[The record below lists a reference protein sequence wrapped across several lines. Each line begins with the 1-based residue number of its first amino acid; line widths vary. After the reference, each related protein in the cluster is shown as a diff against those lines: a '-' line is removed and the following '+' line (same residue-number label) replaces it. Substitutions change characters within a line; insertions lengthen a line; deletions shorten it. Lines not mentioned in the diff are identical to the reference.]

1 MGKSEK
7 TEEKK
12 FKVYCQNAP
21 RESPDHLSFPEY
33 ILKCENVLST
43 TKEVKVFGDTSN
55 TDSKI
60 LAKWSEKIIIVVNTY
75 LSPVAQERVMLQ
87 TRSIGTTMT
96 WFVMRKALMICF
108 GSESLNE
115 KDEFG
120 RLVKLLQTE
129 HESPNSYYNR
139 LVMTQQ
145 IYAIAVDFVHGDG
158 LRDSAKVPLTTRQ
171 STYPYYFIDEFNKSS
186 VFKELYFQGM
196 SKFIRDSWERIKGV
210 GIESIVFVELQE
222 LVRWC
227 NNTYVKKM
235 NKKRTPDVSTKH
247 GSVNVHFEDNSSDEE
262 EDKTE
267 TYTKRTKDDK
277 NPSTSITDKVL
288 NALVQSSESVN
299 KLCST
304 NVDCVNKMCA
314 SNSDSIN
321 RMCASNNSN
330 MDKMFSMMEKHR
342 DTVEGSSSSNSFPDG
357 LFATSQRQTRS
368 NPYDGINS
376 MYNSTESL
384 FLTESPA
391 DSIFALP
398 HRQPQPPTRRM
409 MTTTSSC
416 WICGQTS
423 HFAPK
428 SLHISYRIIYYN
440 LQSVI

>member
-1 MGKSEK
+1 
-7 TEEKK
+7 
-12 FKVYCQNAP
+12 
-21 RESPDHLSFPEY
+21 
-33 ILKCENVLST
+33 
-43 TKEVKVFGDTSN
+43 
-55 TDSKI
+55 
-60 LAKWSEKIIIVVNTY
+60 
-75 LSPVAQERVMLQ
+75 
-87 TRSIGTTMT
+87 
-96 WFVMRKALMICF
+96 
-108 GSESLNE
+108 
-115 KDEFG
+115 
-120 RLVKLLQTE
+120 
-129 HESPNSYYNR
+129 
-139 LVMTQQ
+139 MTQQ

-158 LRDSAKVPLTTRQ
+158 LRDSARIKLITRE
-171 STYPYYFIDEFNKSS
+171 SAYLYYFIDEFNKSS
-186 VFKELYFQGM
+186 TFKELYFQGM
-196 SKFIRDSWERIKGV
+196 SKSIRDSWERIKGV
-210 GIESIVFVELQE
+210 GIESIAFVELQE
-222 LVRWC
+222 LVRWS

-288 NALVQSSESVN
+288 NALVQNSESVN
-299 KLCST
+299 KLCSI

-342 DTVEGSSSSNSFPDG
+342 DTVESSSSSDSFPDG
-357 LFATSQRQTRS
+357 LFAISQRQTRS

-376 MYNSTESL
+376 MYNTTENL
-384 FLTESPA
+384 FVTESPA

-416 WICGQTS
+416 WICGQIS

-428 SLHISYRIIYYN
+428 CPYISRIELFIITYNQLYKTNMNGYKTTPGFKEMKFEEACTKWGIPLPTDEEKLQMEKIYEPLKSKTPRYKNKGMNEKAYCHFCHANGHYLRDCKSQCIYCFQKGHNWKNCTENKYQEIIKARIALLPQTGGTVASSIQGRIFSL
-440 LQSVI
+440 LQMEDGAPVCSF